1 VSSSGGPDLFVVCKH
16 CGAEVSP
23 YVTEC
28 PYCGNR
34 IRKRAP
40 KLDRAGEPVKTRK
53 KRAQPP
59 KLPKLRRGEIPGI
72 QIDRRP
78 YATILLV
85 AASILFSVALF
96 FGPIGLSDFALRTL
110 EVEPWRVFTAPLVY
124 VNAGY
129 QFAALGTIAVFGWLL
144 ERRHGPAV
152 PILLFLLGGAGGMT
166 VAAAAGVDTLN
177 SAGGNGAAL
186 AMVSAWAMRDVLYRK
201 REEIEGDLLGAGII
215 AIVLLL
221 LPLVTLEADPIAGVT
236 GLVVGTVVGT
246 VLAQLKGA
254 R

>member
-1 VSSSGGPDLFVVCKH
+1 MCKH

-40 KLDRAGEPVKTRK
+40 KLDRAGEPPKPKR
-53 KRAQPP
+53 KRATAP

-72 QIDRRP
+72 RIDRRP
-78 YATILLV
+78 YATIALV
-85 AASILFSVALF
+85 AASILFSIALF
-96 FGPIGLSDFALRTL
+96 FGPLGLSDFALRTL
-110 EVEPWRVFTAPLVY
+110 EVEPWRVFTAPLLY

-129 QFAALGTIAVFGWLL
+129 QFAALGAIAVFGWLL
-144 ERRHGPAV
+144 ERRHGPVV
-152 PILLFLLGGAGGMT
+152 PILLFLLGGVGGMT
-166 VAAAAGVDTLN
+166 VAAAVGTDTLN

-186 AMVSAWAMRDVLYRK
+186 AMVCAWAMRDVVYRS

-221 LPLVTLEADPIAGVT
+221 LPLVTSEADPLAGVT
-236 GLVVGTVVGT
+236 GAVVGTVVGT
-246 VLAQLKGA
+246 FLARMPGA